1 MEQNKLFNI
10 GTILLFITVF
20 VLLIYGILYLITGS
34 PAITGALTYIGKTEA
49 EINAFDPEIMIILS
63 YELRVVGIADINLGI
78 AYLLILNFGF
88 RKKEKWAWIA
98 TLIATFGFVV
108 PLILLSIS
116 VMGIDIDIIILFIFL
131 FVQIVGEVISYKSF
145 FRGAE

>member
-1 MEQNKLFNI
+1 MEQDKLFSI
-10 GTILLFITVF
+10 GTILLFITVI

-78 AYLLILNFGF
+78 AYLFILNFGF